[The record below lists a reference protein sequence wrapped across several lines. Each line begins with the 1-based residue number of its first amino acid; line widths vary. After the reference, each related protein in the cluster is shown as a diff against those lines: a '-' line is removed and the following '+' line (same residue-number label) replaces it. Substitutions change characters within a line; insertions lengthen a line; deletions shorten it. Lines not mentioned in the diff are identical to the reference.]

1 MKVNLSIDEEFFK
14 NEVKNLRN
22 KLEECKKTGI
32 LDNDFED
39 RLKRLL
45 QMEDS
50 LLSDLIP
57 YYRTYVD
64 NIKKTSM
71 KVISIKEL
79 GSFSSHGFPQNIL
92 RINKNLFITSSINS
106 KVQFFYIDIPKK
118 TSKEKEIAVEW
129 SLPIKEI
136 KERISSIYK
145 LNNKEILLLGV
156 KGGCYILSS
165 DDFDKLPDINKEIK
179 VKKIQKDCD
188 FKGFGRTLEIGD
200 NLFVTGNEEDTLTL
214 FEIVKKKDEY
224 SLNIHTDISCIIP
237 NWTAME
243 KVSKDYFVVG
253 TKDGIMYFVKYES
266 GQLRVLGETDVFHNR
281 IRKIKYLEDE
291 KGSKKSLM
299 VIGNKGQCKIFS
311 LYEDTILENHDLTG
325 NLFDLQSEKG
335 TAVVLS
341 EDGIIYLFEENFGNW
356 YLNEEATIKDMFFT
370 NIFKLSISKY
380 LLMDIGG
387 KLNILNIDGIHTPQ
401 DLWSMA
407 LYQ

>member
-1 MKVNLSIDEEFFK
+1 MKVNLSINGEYFK
-14 NEVKNLRN
+14 NEVRDLRN
-22 KLEECKKTGI
+22 KLEECKTTGI
-32 LDNDFED
+32 LDTDFED

-50 LLSDLIP
+50 LLRDLIP
-57 YYRTYVD
+57 YYRTNVD

-71 KVISIKEL
+71 EVIPIKQL

-106 KVQFFYIDIPKK
+106 KVQFFYIDIPPKLSEK
-118 TSKEKEIAVEW
+118 KEIEVEW

-136 KERISSIYK
+136 KERISFIYK
-145 LNNKEILLLGV
+145 INHKEILLLGV

-165 DDFDKLPDINKEIK
+165 DDFDKLPDIEEIK
-179 VKKIQKDCD
+179 VKRIQMDYD
-188 FKGFGRTLEIGD
+188 FKGFGRTLEIGN
-200 NLFVTGNEEDTLTL
+200 NLFVTGNEEDRLTL
-214 FEIVKKKDEY
+214 FEIMEEKGEY
-224 SLNIHTDISCIIP
+224 SLNLHTDISCIIP
-237 NWTAME
+237 NRTAME
-243 KVSKDYFVVG
+243 KIDEGCFVVG
-253 TKDGIMYFVKYES
+253 TKDGIMYFIRYEN
-266 GQLRVLGETDVFHNR
+266 GQLRVLGETDMFHNR
-281 IRKIKYLEDE
+281 IRKINCLEDE
-291 KGSKKSLM
+291 KGNKKSLM
-299 VIGNKGQCKIFS
+299 VIGNKGKCKIFS
-311 LYEDTILENHDLTG
+311 LYEDTILENHDLKG

-380 LLMDIGG
+380 LLMDIEG
-387 KLNILNIDGIHTPQ
+387 KLNLLNIDGIHTPQ
-401 DLWSMA
+401 DLWNIA